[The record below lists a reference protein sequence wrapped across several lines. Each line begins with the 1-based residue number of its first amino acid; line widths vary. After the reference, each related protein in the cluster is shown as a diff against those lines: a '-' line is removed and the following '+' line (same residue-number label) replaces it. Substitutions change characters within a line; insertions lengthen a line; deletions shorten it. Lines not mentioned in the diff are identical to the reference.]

1 MRIVACIGCLE
12 PSTCPWTAD
21 PEKPGDYANQLN
33 VGKLPGFA
41 GAIGAWLPP
50 AAADFEVDFS
60 RATRRRLAYAIFTS
74 GSTGNPTG
82 VPSAHAGMLSHTRRV
97 EEVLSLACEDVF
109 LQAAVALPLRWR
121 PRRREQ
127 EGWSPSKRE

>member
-1 MRIVACIGCLE
+1 M
-12 PSTCPWTAD
+12 
-21 PEKPGDYANQLN
+21 
-33 VGKLPGFA
+33 

-50 AAADFEVDFS
+50 AAADFEVGFS
-60 RATRRRLAYAIFTS
+60 RVTRRGVAYAIFTS

-82 VPSAHAGMLSHTRRV
+82 VPIAHEGVLSHTRRV
-97 EEVLSLACEDVF
+97 EEVLSLAFEDVF
-109 LQAAVALPLRWR
+109 LQAAVARPLRWR